1 MFGARRAAETHQK
14 TESMVHLLGLEKER
28 LRLEWISAA
37 ESPKFAKVVSEMVD
51 QIKKIGPSP
60 LKDGKQ
66 KSKKAS

>member
-1 MFGARRAAETHQK
+1 MFGARRAAETYKK

-51 QIKKIGPSP
+51 HIKKIGPSP

-66 KSKKAS
+66 KLA